1 LDGIKNPTI
10 KTAQKIAKA
19 LDVSIEDLIKG
30 K

>member
-19 LDVSIEDLIKG
+19 LRVSLEELLK
-30 K
+30 

>member
-19 LDVSIEDLIKG
+19 LGISLDKLTKE
-30 K
+30 